1 MTIGIC
7 ARNSENIVLDAINS
21 VIQQDFDHR
30 LMEIVFVDDGS
41 EDNTLQIVK
50 AAFSEIDVPA
60 IIFHDGWRGIGKARN
75 TIVQN
80 ANGEY
85 IIWLDSDEVLEK
97 DFVRRQINLME
108 LNPKAAIATA
118 RMKFPYEQNQVLT
131 LEHIPYIVENRF
143 RDWKDPSKLPGTGGT
158 TYRLKAIKE
167 AGGFDENL
175 QGSCEDIDAA
185 YRMTQA
191 GWLIIRG
198 NSFFEESHEGLST
211 FGALW
216 KRSLK
221 RGETSRRVYNKNTVF
236 FSVYRMNPLASFVAG
251 VRYGIIGYLLTKK
264 KVSFLLPFFY
274 AFKSTAWFLG
284 FTRSRSQ
291 KSQVVQKSNRLLDKG
306 LKKLVYGPKLY

>member
-7 ARNSENIVLDAINS
+7 ARNSENIILEAINS
-21 VIQQDFDHR
+21 VVQQDFDHK
-30 LMEIVFVDDGS
+30 LIEIVFVDDGS
-41 EDNTLQIVK
+41 RDNTLQIVK
-50 AAFSEIDVPA
+50 DAFLKIDFPA
-60 IIFHDGWRGIGKARN
+60 TIFYGGWRGIGKARN

-80 ANGEY
+80 AKGDY

-97 DFVRRQINLME
+97 DFVRRQTNLME

-118 RMKFPYEQNQVLT
+118 HMKFPAMKNRVLT

-191 GWLIIRG
+191 GWSIIRG
-198 NSFFEESHEGLST
+198 NSYFEESHEGLST

-216 KRSLK
+216 RRSLK
-221 RGETSRRVYNKNTVF
+221 RGETSRRVYDKNTAF
-236 FSVYRMNPLASFVAG
+236 FSVYRMNPLAGFVAG
-251 VRYGIIGYLLTKK
+251 IRYGVIGYLLTKK

-284 FTRSRSQ
+284 FTQARSQ
-291 KSQVVQKSNRLLDKG
+291 KSNEVSKSLPFLDEK
-306 LKKLVYGPKLY
+306 LVKLVYNPK